1 MRELE
6 ARAALLSIPH
16 SLEAEQAVLSAVLQN
31 NKIYDDVCDI
41 LTGEMFYSPANGLI
55 YTTLEKMILSGA
67 EANPVSMREV
77 LEGSPDVEAVGGW
90 DKIWGIIYKSLI
102 GFLGN
107 RTYAEAIRNCWI
119 RRKLLVL
126 SVDCQERVTKPD
138 GETAQEILDDLE
150 GQLLGIAVNRSDM
163 KTATLADSISAALED
178 AEVAS
183 RTDGLSGAPTGYDE
197 FDEITGGL
205 EPGTVTI
212 IAGRPAMGKAQ
223 PLNSRVLLADG
234 SWKTIGT
241 LSIGDRLASIDG
253 APSCVVGIYPQGLK
267 EIFKITLSDGRS
279 TLACDEHLWRVN
291 SCKFSS
297 KSKILNT
304 ATVKN
309 MLTQSRYKTRLSLP
323 LVSGDFGLDKN
334 ISVDPWLLGA
344 LLGNGYLSSKKISF
358 STNDE
363 QTLSRLIDKIGSENV
378 KYSGGYDYNILFS
391 FGKGKEL
398 KSALDGLGLLD
409 CLSYDKFIP
418 KNYMSSTK
426 NVRLQLLRG
435 LLDTDGW
442 VEKFGTVRFATSSVK
457 LAYGVQELCFSLG
470 ARCSL
475 SMKKPIF
482 SYKGEIKEGEISYVL
497 NISHK
502 EKSGLLSLERKVAR
516 ASIKQK
522 FKAPTITSIES
533 VGSED
538 AACIEVSHP
547 ERLYVTDDY
556 IVTHNTAAGLGIA
569 IRSAKITGK
578 RSLYWSGEVSKKQ
591 MSQRAVAAKTNIPVI
606 CIRTG
611 KNRGPL
617 LADGTYGPGTP
628 LRQEQWDT
636 LVRAQME
643 SQAIPVEIDDTPAI
657 SVPKLYSVARRM
669 VRSKQGLGLIV
680 VDYLALMKGSKQAQ
694 KQGKYAEV
702 SEISA
707 DLLAMAKS
715 LNVPIVALQ
724 QLNRKVEDR
733 DNKRPLGSDLRDSGN
748 LEQDASVI
756 VLLYREEY
764 YLQKD
769 GAPKRKDGETD
780 DRFRA
785 REDAYFTALSDSAGK
800 AVWIVDKNRQGECR
814 DIPMQFNGPQTWF
827 RSRMESAE
835 SDAW

>member
-1 MRELE
+1 MSELE
-6 ARAALLSIPH
+6 ARAALLSMPH

-41 LTGEMFYSPANGLI
+41 LTGEMFFSPANGLI
-55 YTTLEKMILSGA
+55 YTTLEKMILGGA

-90 DKIWGIIYKSLI
+90 DKVWSILLKSLI

-107 RTYAEAIRNCWI
+107 RTYAETIRNCWI
-119 RRKLLVL
+119 RRKLLML

-212 IAGRPAMGKAQ
+212 IAGRPAMGK
-223 PLNSRVLLADG
+223 
-234 SWKTIGT
+234 
-241 LSIGDRLASIDG
+241 
-253 APSCVVGIYPQGLK
+253 
-267 EIFKITLSDGRS
+267 
-279 TLACDEHLWRVN
+279 
-291 SCKFSS
+291 
-297 KSKILNT
+297 
-304 ATVKN
+304 
-309 MLTQSRYKTRLSLP
+309 
-323 LVSGDFGLDKN
+323 
-334 ISVDPWLLGA
+334 
-344 LLGNGYLSSKKISF
+344 
-358 STNDE
+358 
-363 QTLSRLIDKIGSENV
+363 
-378 KYSGGYDYNILFS
+378 
-391 FGKGKEL
+391 
-398 KSALDGLGLLD
+398 
-409 CLSYDKFIP
+409 
-418 KNYMSSTK
+418 
-426 NVRLQLLRG
+426 
-435 LLDTDGW
+435 
-442 VEKFGTVRFATSSVK
+442 
-457 LAYGVQELCFSLG
+457 
-470 ARCSL
+470 
-475 SMKKPIF
+475 
-482 SYKGEIKEGEISYVL
+482 
-497 NISHK
+497 
-502 EKSGLLSLERKVAR
+502 
-516 ASIKQK
+516 
-522 FKAPTITSIES
+522 
-533 VGSED
+533 
-538 AACIEVSHP
+538 
-547 ERLYVTDDY
+547 
-556 IVTHNTAAGLGIA
+556 TAAGLGIA

-628 LRQEQWDT
+628 LRQEQWDA
-636 LVRAQME
+636 LVRAQRD
-643 SQAIPVEIDDTPAI
+643 ALRIPVEIDDTPAI

-680 VDYLALMKGSKQAQ
+680 VDYLALMKGSQQAQ

-769 GAPKRKDGETD
+769 GVPKRKDGETD

-827 RSRMESAE
+827 RGRAE
-835 SDAW
+835 DERSDAW